1 MLGGLSPP
9 KFKALSLMENVSPGM
24 RFIRTPLVTLLGNL
38 CSDYIL
44 VEANSGG
51 GRKKGKKE
59 EISITPMDISQQVFL
74 ESFTTSVLGASSGV
88 VKAGPGRA
96 HAQPKFILLTCA
108 QALVLLV
115 QWLSIQ
121 QVPTQYQ

>member
-1 MLGGLSPP
+1 MLGSLSPP

-24 RFIRTPLVTLLGNL
+24 RFTRIPLVTLLGNL

-51 GRKKGKKE
+51 GRKKGKEE
-59 EISITPMDISQQVFL
+59 EIGITPMDISQQVFL
-74 ESFTTSVLGASSGV
+74 ESFATFVLGASSGV
-88 VKAGPGRA
+88 VKAGPGWACAR
-96 HAQPKFILLTCA
+96 PKFVLLTCA
-108 QALVLLV
+108 RALVLLA

-121 QVPTQYQ
+121 QVPGQYQ